1 MAVGFPT
8 KANWAAGDVLTASAQ
23 DDLAGTVN
31 LLSNASAAS
40 GSQLVSN
47 VAGTSFAYQ
56 ATPSSS
62 NPVLNSG
69 MNVWQRGTSVSI
81 AAGSGVSANTF
92 TADRWQT
99 YTNANQAITVSR
111 QSTADTT
118 NLPFI
123 QYCNRFQRNS
133 GQTGTTITYL
143 VQNFESI
150 NSIPFVGKTVTF
162 SFYARAGANYSPTS
176 NYLNANLWTGTG
188 TDQNVLSGLTGQLTP
203 ITQNA
208 TLTTTW
214 QRFTYSATLSSSAT
228 QIAIGFGYTPTGTAG
243 TNDYFE
249 ITGVQIDIGSVAL
262 PFRTYAATY
271 QGELAAC
278 QRYYWRNS
286 ANATS
291 VYAAF
296 GTGLSQS
303 ASAIICSFV
312 NPVPMRSAASSLD
325 FSALYWNDGTNTASI
340 SSITINT
347 GNSNSFITSTAA
359 VTAFGTQYRTVN
371 IQSNNSSSAYFGVS
385 AEL

>member
-56 ATPSSS
+56 ATPSAS
-62 NPVLNSG
+62 NPILNAA
-69 MNVWQRGTSVSI
+69 MAVAQRGT
-81 AAGSGVSANTF
+81 TF
-92 TADRWQT
+92 TSATSSTYTLDRWQGFRGAGAA
-99 YTNANQAITVSR
+99 YNVSQ

-123 QYCNRFQRNS
+123 QYCARVGRPS
-133 GQTGTTITYL
+133 GNTAVNTVYYSQSAET
-143 VQNFESI
+143 I
-150 NSIPFVGKTVTF
+150 NSRPYAGKTVTY
-162 SFYARAGANYSPTS
+162 SFYARAGANYSAAS
-176 NYLNANLWTGTG
+176 NVLVCEVVTGTG
-188 TDQNVLSGLTGQLTP
+188 TDQNVISGFTGGVSALLQS
-203 ITQNA
+203 N

-214 QRFTYSATLSSSAT
+214 QRFTVTGSIGSTAT
-228 QIAIGFGYTPTGTAG
+228 QLGFNFDYTPVGTAG

-278 QRYYWRNS
+278 QRYYYRMGG
-286 ANATS
+286 T
-291 VYAAF
+291 AAYTMMGM
-296 GTGLSQS
+296 GTGISTTVARCL
-303 ASAIICSFV
+303 IV
-312 NPVPMRSAASSLD
+312 NPVTMRTTPTLTEYSTLAIGDFVGSAIVVTSAAVDAASP
-325 FSALYWNDGTNTASI
+325 SAA
-340 SSITINT
+340 TINFT
-347 GNSNSFITSTAA
+347 TAGTTVVYRPYGVFTNASTS
-359 VTAFGTQYRTVN
+359 GYL
-371 IQSNNSSSAYFGVS
+371 GLS

>member
-31 LLSNASAAS
+31 LLSNANAAS

-56 ATPSSS
+56 ATPSAS
-62 NPVLNSG
+62 NPVLNSS
-69 MNVWQRGTSVSI
+69 MTVAQRGTSFSFNGS
-81 AAGSGVSANTF
+81 AGYSL
-92 TADRWQT
+92 DRWYVFSNPAST
-99 YTNANQAITVSR
+99 ISR
-111 QSTADTT
+111 QVTNDTT
-118 NLPFI
+118 NLPNI
-123 QYCNRFQRNS
+123 QYCARIQRNS
-133 GQTGTTITYL
+133 GNASATAILYGQC
-143 VQNFESI
+143 FETV
-150 NSIPFVGKTVTF
+150 NSIPFAGKTVTM
-162 SFYARAGANYSPTS
+162 SFYARAGSNYSPTS
-176 NYLNANLWTGTG
+176 NALAFYLTTGTG
-188 TDQNVLSGLTGQLTP
+188 TDQNLFTAYTGGVAVISST
-203 ITQNA
+203 A

-214 QRFTYSATLSSSAT
+214 QRFTATAT
-228 QIAIGFGYTPTGTAG
+228 IASTATEMTPYFQMNCIGTAG

-249 ITGVQIDIGSVAL
+249 VTGVQIDIGSVAL

-325 FSALYWNDGTNTASI
+325 YSALYWNDGTNTASI

-359 VTAFGTQYRTVN
+359 VTSFGTQYRTVN